1 MEDEIILSVN
11 EIGISFGG
19 LEALAGIDIR
29 VRKDDLLGLVG
40 PNGAGKTV
48 LMNCINGVYAPSRG
62 TIYFNGVLLNGIPR
76 WKFAAQGIARSF
88 QNIELFKQMN
98 VIENTMVGAH
108 FRTRTNIITGGLF
121 WGRGKKEEI
130 EVRREAEEILDY
142 LELYHYRKQMVG
154 DLSYGT
160 QKLVGLARALAMR
173 PKILL
178 LDEIASGLN
187 REEKEDLAR
196 FILRIKYDRGI
207 PIIWVEHDMEM
218 VTQLC
223 NRMVC
228 LNNGKKL
235 CDGSPE
241 EVTSNATVIEAY
253 LCTTRE

>member
-1 MEDEIILSVN
+1 M
-11 EIGISFGG
+11 
-19 LEALAGIDIR
+19 
-29 VRKDDLLGLVG
+29 RKDDLLGLVG

-48 LMNCINGVYAPSRG
+48 LMNCINGVYTPYKG
-62 TIYFNGVLLNGIPR
+62 TIYFNACEVNGIPR
-76 WKFAAQGIARSF
+76 WKFAAHGIARSF

-98 VIENTMVGAH
+98 VIENTMIGAH
-108 FRTRTNIITGGLF
+108 FRTKNNIITGGLF

-160 QKLVGLARALAMR
+160 QKLVGLARALAMH
-173 PKILL
+173 PKLLL

-228 LNNGKKL
+228 LNNGRKL

-241 EVTSNATVIEAY
+241 EVTSNA
-253 LCTTRE
+253 R